1 MDVQVGVGFFYCSI
15 KLKFRCYCSILL
27 LLLPTTQ
34 GNKPGGLP
42 FPANASPSAEQ
53 WLRRPGRHPNGAA
66 GPAGRGAVQSEPS
79 GPVRDRPIPAGPGSP
94 SRCATGESE
103 SERERKRKDGQGAMG
118 CGAWLAAGC
127 LLSAVITRTPNSFAS
142 AEPGLRRSL
151 QLPCI
156 FEMRKTVPVSNET
169 ETVLLNVRLLL
180 PVAGAEGAQ
189 RPWTESLPADSL
201 PSFIVQEPSVNILQ
215 HTDED
220 INMLDCRISPYFTAN
235 TQILWPGRE
244 VRAHGLDTWFTCTIK
259 HTAGKY
265 TATAF
270 LVQSHEDREHQ
281 TPGQL
286 HQGIAEQTRVSAVLA
301 VRTRLPRVRTALGKD
316 ALLDCAFVAD
326 PRVAV
331 AVQWALRQKG
341 QRERRIATSGGGRAE
356 MFPQEPRGNA
366 SLLLRRV
373 ELGDEGTYICAVQA
387 AALVL
392 EQAVLLQITEKPTV
406 TINVNSLSLVEGEQQ
421 KLVCDIRNYYPA
433 DIHAQWLR
441 EPRDA
446 GQLPDT
452 VPNVLT
458 SSHRRNSNG
467 TYSFSRFFLLTATLH
482 DDGHTYTCRVEHPS
496 LQAPIRRSVTVAV
509 KEATSTTWLL
519 LLLLGL
525 TGCLVASLH
534 HLHKGYTQCYIPSNN
549 EACSKVPS

>member
-1 MDVQVGVGFFYCSI
+1 MDVEVGVAFLLFNKSYSFVVI
-15 KLKFRCYCSILL
+15 VVFCYCCTQKRRE
-27 LLLPTTQ
+27 TTQ
-34 GNKPGGLP
+34 RAP
-42 FPANASPSAEQ
+42 FSSKRVPDAEQ
-53 WLRRPGRHPNGAA
+53 RLAAPGTARSSEWRCGSRWA
-66 GPAGRGAVQSEPS
+66 RCGAVRAF
-79 GPVRDRPIPAGPGSP
+79 GPGRDRPIPAVPGSP
-94 SRCATGESE
+94 SRCAPGERE

-118 CGAWLAAGC
+118 CAAWLAAGC
-127 LLSAVITRTPNSFAS
+127 LLSAVITRTPNGIAS

-151 QLPCI
+151 QLPCV
-156 FEMRKTVPVSNET
+156 FEMRKTIPLSNET

-189 RPWTESLPADSL
+189 RPQTESLPADNL

-220 INMLDCRISPYFTAN
+220 INMLDCRISHYFTAN

-244 VRAHGLDTWFTCTIK
+244 VRAHSLDTWFTCTIK

-270 LVQSHEDREHQ
+270 LVQGHEDREHQ

-286 HQGIAEQTRVSAVLA
+286 HQGIAEQTHVSAVLA
-301 VRTRLPRVRTALGKD
+301 VRALLPLVRTALGKD
-316 ALLDCAFVAD
+316 AVLDCAFDAD
-326 PRVAV
+326 PRAAV
-331 AVQWALRQKG
+331 AVRWALRQKG
-341 QRERRIATSGGGRAE
+341 RPERRITTSGGGRAE

-392 EQAVLLQITEKPTV
+392 EQAILLQITEKPTV
-406 TINVNSLSLVEGEQQ
+406 TVNVNSLSLVEGEQQ
-421 KLVCDIRNYYPA
+421 KLVCDVRNYYPA
-433 DIHAQWLR
+433 DIHVQWLR
-441 EPRDA
+441 EPRGA
-446 GQLPDT
+446 GRLPDT

-458 SSHRRNSNG
+458 SSHRRSSNG

-482 DDGHTYTCRVEHPS
+482 EDGHTYTCRVEHSS
-496 LQAPIRRSVTVAV
+496 LQAPIRRSVSVAV
-509 KEATSTTWLL
+509 REATSIAWLL

-525 TGCLVASLH
+525 TGCLVAALH
-534 HLHKGYTQCYIPSNN
+534 HLYKARSTTKPKPY
-549 EACSKVPS
+549 